1 MIVGTCLIELHLDGN
16 ESLKDKRAAL
26 KPLLARLHKE
36 FNVSAAEV
44 DHHDSWQSASI
55 ALACVSNDT
64 ARVEQVLNHAVQ
76 WIEHNRPDLQIV
88 DWQIEIL

>member
-1 MIVGTCLIELHLDGN
+1 MIVGTCLIELHLAGI
-16 ESLKDKRAAL
+16 ESLKGKRGAL

-44 DHHDSWQSASI
+44 DHYDSWQSASI
-55 ALACVSNDT
+55 GLACVANDT
-64 ARVEQVLNHAVQ
+64 AHVEQVLNNAVQ
-76 WIEHNRPDLQIV
+76 WIEHNRPDVQVV